1 VTAKLAGILL
11 WVAQDLEERH
21 AYQYAGAVRQ
31 GARRIAELEATE
43 PGPNECERCGAR
55 LDQKPLGRP
64 RRFCSE
70 RCRKRAANSSLPRSQ
85 TKESAA

>member
-1 VTAKLAGILL
+1 MTATLAEVLL

-21 AYQYAGAVRQ
+21 AYQYAGAIRVAARQ
-31 GARRIAELEATE
+31 LTELEKCA
-43 PGPNECERCGAR
+43 PARGACEQCGAR

-64 RRFCSE
+64 RRFCSD
-70 RCRKRAANSSLPRSQ
+70 RCRKRAGNATLHRSQ